1 LIQNNLI
8 FSVKKE
14 ILKKIFII
22 KNKFK
27 NKKIN
32 LHEPT
37 ILTDDIKSVTKA
49 LRENE
54 VSTYGKY
61 TNIFENKIAKIVKNK
76 NVVSII
82 NGTSALHLAL
92 KLLNVDKN
100 SEVLVPSL
108 TYVSTVNAIIYNDAE
123 PHFVE
128 IDPKNL
134 SVDILKLDNYL
145 KKIII
150 KKNKKNI
157 NKRTNKE
164 IKYLL
169 LVHLNGLC
177 CDMYLLKKILK
188 KHNIKLIEDAAEAF
202 GSFYKKKHLG
212 TFGEIGIFSFNGN
225 KILTT
230 GGGGAIVLKSK
241 KLYKKALSY
250 ATNCKFSI
258 GNEVHYKD
266 VGYNYRLPSLN
277 ASLGISQIDKINNFI
292 SKKKNIFKF
301 YKNLFL
307 KDSYIKLLEPQR
319 YLDSNY
325 WLNTI
330 ILKFNKTI
338 NKKELIILF
347 KKNNINVRSIWVPL
361 HLVKRFNNFQSMKL
375 DQTEK
380 IYKQSIT
387 LPSSPFLWR

>member
-1 LIQNNLI
+1 M
-8 FSVKKE
+8 KKE

-292 SKKKNIFKF
+292 NKKKNIFKF

>member
-1 LIQNNLI
+1 
-8 FSVKKE
+8 VKKE

-49 LRENE
+49 LQENE

>member
-1 LIQNNLI
+1 
-8 FSVKKE
+8 
-14 ILKKIFII
+14 
-22 KNKFK
+22 
-27 NKKIN
+27 
-32 LHEPT
+32 
-37 ILTDDIKSVTKA
+37 
-49 LRENE
+49 
-54 VSTYGKY
+54 
-61 TNIFENKIAKIVKNK
+61 
-76 NVVSII
+76 
-82 NGTSALHLAL
+82 
-92 KLLNVDKN
+92 
-100 SEVLVPSL
+100 
-108 TYVSTVNAIIYNDAE
+108 
-123 PHFVE
+123 
-128 IDPKNL
+128 
-134 SVDILKLDNYL
+134 
-145 KKIII
+145 
-150 KKNKKNI
+150 
-157 NKRTNKE
+157 
-164 IKYLL
+164 
-169 LVHLNGLC
+169 
-177 CDMYLLKKILK
+177 MYLLKKILK

>member
-1 LIQNNLI
+1 
-8 FSVKKE
+8 VKKE

>member
-1 LIQNNLI
+1 M
-8 FSVKKE
+8 KKE
-14 ILKKIFII
+14 IIKKIFII

-292 SKKKNIFKF
+292 SKKKNFKKKKKNIFKF

>member
-1 LIQNNLI
+1 M
-8 FSVKKE
+8 KKE
-14 ILKKIFII
+14 ILKKIFTI

-108 TYVSTVNAIIYNDAE
+108 TYVSTVNAIIYNGAE

-134 SVDILKLDNYL
+134 SVDIVKLDNYL

-292 SKKKNIFKF
+292 NKKKNIFKF

>member
-1 LIQNNLI
+1 M
-8 FSVKKE
+8 KKE

-108 TYVSTVNAIIYNDAE
+108 TYVSTVNAIIYNGAE

-292 SKKKNIFKF
+292 NKKKNIFKF

>member
-1 LIQNNLI
+1 MIQNNLI

-202 GSFYKKKHLG
+202 GS
-212 TFGEIGIFSFNGN
+212 
-225 KILTT
+225 
-230 GGGGAIVLKSK
+230 
-241 KLYKKALSY
+241 
-250 ATNCKFSI
+250 
-258 GNEVHYKD
+258 
-266 VGYNYRLPSLN
+266 
-277 ASLGISQIDKINNFI
+277 
-292 SKKKNIFKF
+292 
-301 YKNLFL
+301 
-307 KDSYIKLLEPQR
+307 
-319 YLDSNY
+319 
-325 WLNTI
+325 
-330 ILKFNKTI
+330 
-338 NKKELIILF
+338 
-347 KKNNINVRSIWVPL
+347 
-361 HLVKRFNNFQSMKL
+361 
-375 DQTEK
+375 
-380 IYKQSIT
+380 
-387 LPSSPFLWR
+387 

>member
-1 LIQNNLI
+1 M
-8 FSVKKE
+8 KKE

>member
-1 LIQNNLI
+1 M
-8 FSVKKE
+8 KKE

-145 KKIII
+145 KKIIK

-169 LVHLNGLC
+169 LVHLN
-177 CDMYLLKKILK
+177 
-188 KHNIKLIEDAAEAF
+188 
-202 GSFYKKKHLG
+202 SF
-212 TFGEIGIFSFNGN
+212 
-225 KILTT
+225 
-230 GGGGAIVLKSK
+230 
-241 KLYKKALSY
+241 
-250 ATNCKFSI
+250 
-258 GNEVHYKD
+258 
-266 VGYNYRLPSLN
+266 
-277 ASLGISQIDKINNFI
+277 
-292 SKKKNIFKF
+292 
-301 YKNLFL
+301 
-307 KDSYIKLLEPQR
+307 
-319 YLDSNY
+319 
-325 WLNTI
+325 
-330 ILKFNKTI
+330 
-338 NKKELIILF
+338 
-347 KKNNINVRSIWVPL
+347 
-361 HLVKRFNNFQSMKL
+361 
-375 DQTEK
+375 
-380 IYKQSIT
+380 
-387 LPSSPFLWR
+387 